1 MVLKR
6 DCTLC
11 CRCNYEK
18 KESTQPVEESILK
31 PGEIFLVR
39 DTCCDDELWSGYKI
53 NEVTGDRAQE
63 ESRIFSDTW

>member
-1 MVLKR
+1 M
-6 DCTLC
+6 
-11 CRCNYEK
+11 
-18 KESTQPVEESILK
+18 EESILK

-53 NEVTGDRAQE
+53 NEVTGDRAHE